1 MACPLLG
8 LDRVLSWTGSE
19 FKFLIGYLGRSCAQP
34 DLEPRWAAVL
44 GFCFWLADHHR
55 GHSHHGISAVS
66 SLFHSPFSLLL
77 TTYPVHQATHNS
89 LPSNPSPQPAPSSLN
104 RCPSVFFTCLLSIFT
119 SPPVFCHLPLSCTIC
134 SDDDSDADDG
144 GSDSAGGNG
153 KGEKTSSSGCY
164 CICLVNAYC
173 VLGTVRNNLCAPCHL
188 TRNKPIP

>member
-66 SLFHSPFSLLL
+66 SLFHSTFSLLL
-77 TTYPVHQATHNS
+77 TTYLVHQAT
-89 LPSNPSPQPAPSSLN
+89 LITLFPPSPSPQPAPFSLN
-104 RCPSVFFTCLLSIFT
+104 GCPSLFFTCLLSIFT
-119 SPPVFCHLPLSCTIC
+119 SPRVFCHLPLSPTIC

-144 GSDSAGGNG
+144 GSDSSAGGND
-153 KGEKTSSSGCY
+153 KGEKTSGSVC
-164 CICLVNAYC
+164 CCVCLVNAYG
-173 VLGTVRNNLCAPCHL
+173 VLGMVWNPV
-188 TRNKPIP
+188 I